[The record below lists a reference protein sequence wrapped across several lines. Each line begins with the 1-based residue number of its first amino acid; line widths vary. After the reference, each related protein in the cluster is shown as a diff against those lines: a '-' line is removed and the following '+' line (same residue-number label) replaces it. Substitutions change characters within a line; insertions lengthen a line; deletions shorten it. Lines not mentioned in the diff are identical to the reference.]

1 MKRLKKFVKHPIKIA
16 ITGKIA
22 SGKSTVSEII
32 KKLGFSVFES
42 DKEVNKLFRDKSTK
56 KKIKDLFFEKIDNL
70 IEKDGSIN
78 KGLLGDYV
86 FLNKDEL
93 KNLEDLIH
101 PLLNKEKQKFIGSNK
116 KKKILFFDIPLLFE
130 KKLFSHYNFIIYV
143 YVQKKIQEERVL
155 KRKKMNKNKFEKI
168 LNAQNYNLKDYN
180 KFISIKIDTS
190 KDLDQIKRTI
200 VSFINKKV
208 LYF

>member
-1 MKRLKKFVKHPIKIA
+1 MKHPIKIA

-42 DKEVNKLFRDKSTK
+42 DKEVHKLFRVKSTK
-56 KKIKDLFFEKIDNL
+56 KKIKNLFFEKIDNL

-101 PLLNKEKQKFIGSNK
+101 PLLNKEKQKFIDSNK

-168 LNAQNYNLKDYN
+168 LDVQNYNVKDYN

-190 KDLDQIKRTI
+190 KDLNQIEKTL

-208 LYF
+208 LCY